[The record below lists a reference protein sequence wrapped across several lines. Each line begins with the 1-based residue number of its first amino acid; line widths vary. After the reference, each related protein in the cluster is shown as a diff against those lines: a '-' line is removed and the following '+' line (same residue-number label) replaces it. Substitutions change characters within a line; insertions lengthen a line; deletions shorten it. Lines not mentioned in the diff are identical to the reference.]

1 MDLIEKV
8 KKLENIVLTRLGLN
22 FVKLVDK
29 FEICGGYEVEFHATK
44 VILEDSGGDY
54 EKKSN
59 EIKEP
64 IIFIHS
70 LHRTNMMWFKLMKVL
85 SEASDDFCCSAVLRK
100 RDYFLIDLPGF
111 GKSTCPEDFFKPD
124 NGRWNE
130 ILMTDLIQMWKNKNI
145 GDQMKV
151 HLIGFGV
158 GTYIGS
164 AYALR
169 FPASVSSIYML
180 HPWGIMEKE
189 CFKQDLQKPFEIKD
203 QLENSSTDQKE
214 IMHIKHNKHL
224 YIDVFRNDEL
234 YKFYKWSQRSG
245 YSRK

>member
-8 KKLENIVLTRLGLN
+8 KKLENMVLTRLGLN

-130 ILMTDLIQMWKNKNI
+130 LLMTDLIQMWKNKNI
-145 GDQMKV
+145 GFQQTCRLFTCFI
-151 HLIGFGV
+151 HG
-158 GTYIGS
+158 
-164 AYALR
+164 
-169 FPASVSSIYML
+169 AS
-180 HPWGIMEKE
+180 W
-189 CFKQDLQKPFEIKD
+189 
-203 QLENSSTDQKE
+203 
-214 IMHIKHNKHL
+214 
-224 YIDVFRNDEL
+224 
-234 YKFYKWSQRSG
+234 
-245 YSRK
+245 RKIV